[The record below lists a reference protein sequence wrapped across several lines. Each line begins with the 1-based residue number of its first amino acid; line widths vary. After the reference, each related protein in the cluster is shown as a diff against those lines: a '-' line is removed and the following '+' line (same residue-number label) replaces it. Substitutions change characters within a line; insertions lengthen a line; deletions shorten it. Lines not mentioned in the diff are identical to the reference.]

1 MQAQQPGS
9 VVVLAFRGDTAS
21 FLSRLVVAAVC
32 ITCGALITLLGAL
45 SAQLHI
51 AQVWQVRSAIVGSAL
66 LVFGLVSAFVL
77 LPRTLRDESSLQ
89 VRRDGLLVSLANAA
103 PYLISWDD
111 LANVG
116 ATDQGLCLT
125 RTDATSVQISTRFGG
140 HSHQEMAR
148 ILEQQRMR
156 ANLSMLR

>member
-1 MQAQQPGS
+1 MLAQPSRS
-9 VVVLAFRGDTAS
+9 VVVLAFRGDTVS
-21 FLSRLVVAAVC
+21 FLSRLVVASVC

-51 AQVWQVRSAIVGSAL
+51 AHVWQVRSAVLGSTL

-89 VRRDGLLVSLANAA
+89 VRRDGLLISLADAA
-103 PYLISWDD
+103 PDLIAWDD
-111 LANVG
+111 LASVAANE
-116 ATDQGLCLT
+116 DGLCLT
-125 RTDATSVQISTRFGG
+125 RTDATSIQIRTRFGG